1 MGFTKGNK
9 WSTGRPK
16 NSRNKNTSIVRANFK
31 KLVEDNLTSLQ
42 NDLDQLHP
50 EARIKAIVSLA
61 KFVLPQLTTITLQED
76 SPEHKTLHLS
86 QADFKIIED
95 LK

>member
-1 MGFTKGNK
+1 MAFTTGNK

-16 NSRNKNTSIVRANFK
+16 GSGNKNTAIVRANFK
-31 KLVEDNLTSLQ
+31 KLVEDNIKSLQ
-42 NDLDQLHP
+42 SDLDQLQP

-61 KFVLPQLTTITLQED
+61 KFVLPQLSTITLQED

-86 QADFKIIED
+86 QSDFKIIED